1 MSKPAQS
8 SPGFRLALGAVTVVL
23 LIAVLSATLT
33 SCRRTRTYSQNSADG
48 VVRSLAEMIK
58 DGNVRLIPSLI
69 HSDDPK
75 MRELLAQ
82 LGPLFDRMYRLSQTL
97 QEKYPDEFQALLEKA
112 AAKGSEKIPS
122 TGRSSQGRS
131 EWEDRFTLLIA
142 DPFGM
147 LDQQMDRV
155 SVVYVDDETFALTID
170 DKPAFGVGVLIREGK
185 DGKWYFHLP
194 QNIPGL
200 NSRLPQ
206 SDAEWRIMNAMLKSV
221 TNGVEWT
228 ERRISEEK
236 NAGQL
241 EEIWGQLA
249 IDVGPALVVQWGLY
263 EQATKARDARLQ
275 REKAEAAAPPEPREG
290 R

>member
-1 MSKPAQS
+1 MRIESKRLTRPTFPAIMLLLL
-8 SPGFRLALGAVTVVL
+8 LAVMCTM
-23 LIAVLSATLT
+23 LT
-33 SCRRTRTYSQNSADG
+33 ACRRTRNYSQHSADA

-58 DGNVRLIPSLI
+58 EGNVRLIPSLI
-69 HSDDPK
+69 HADDPK
-75 MRELLAQ
+75 MQELLAQ

-97 QEKYPDEFQALLEKA
+97 QEKYPGEFQALLEKA
-112 AAKGSEKIPS
+112 AEAGSEKIAS
-122 TGRSSQGRS
+122 SGRSSQSRG
-131 EWEDRFTLLIA
+131 EWEERFTLLIA

-147 LDQQMDRV
+147 MDKQMERV

-206 SDAEWRIMNAMLKSV
+206 SDAEWRIMNAMLRSV

-236 NAGQL
+236 NAGRL

-275 REKAEAAAPPEPREG
+275 RERVETAPPASDPREG
-290 R
+290 G